1 MAFSPQE
8 RMAVRKLYSAMP
20 KLLDF
25 FSHPL
30 YLRLSP
36 DRLTIR
42 NVRTGAFISEVPEI
56 AILRGAKKPQILG
69 VGIEASLHRATPFA
83 EVLNPFSHPRTMV
96 GDFTASEQVVKA
108 FIRKLTGSSWLAM
121 APRVVF
127 HPLGDPAGGFTQV
140 EIRAFRE
147 MALGAGA
154 SDVLMWQGPELTD
167 EQIRANKL
175 PATGRLLD

>member
-1 MAFSPQE
+1 M
-8 RMAVRKLYSAMP
+8 L
-20 KLLDF
+20 KLLAF
-25 FSHPL
+25 VSPTF

-36 DRLTIR
+36 ERLTIR

-69 VGIEASLHRATPFA
+69 VGAEASLHRATPSV
-83 EVLNPFSHPRTMV
+83 EVINPFSHPRTMV
-96 GDFTASEQVVKA
+96 GDFIAGEQVVKA
-108 FIRKLTGSSWLAM
+108 FIRKLTGSGWLATT
-121 APRVVF
+121 PRVVF

-147 MALGAGA
+147 MVLGAGA

-167 EQIRANKL
+167 EQVSSNKL

>member
-1 MAFSPQE
+1 M
-8 RMAVRKLYSAMP
+8 RKGGACYIRPMP
-20 KLLDF
+20 RLFDF
-25 FSHPL
+25 FSPLL

-36 DRLTIR
+36 DRLTVR
-42 NVRTGAFISEVPEI
+42 NVKTGISISEVPEI
-56 AILRGAKKPQILG
+56 ALLRGVKKPQVLG
-69 VGIEASLHRATPFA
+69 VGAEAALHRTTPSV

-108 FIRKLTGSSWLAM
+108 FIRRMTGAGWLAM

-140 EIRAFRE
+140 EIRAFQE

-154 SDVLMWQGPELTD
+154 ADVLMWQGPELTD
-167 EQIRANKL
+167 EQVRLNHF
-175 PATGRLLD
+175 PSTGLRLG

>member
-1 MAFSPQE
+1 M
-8 RMAVRKLYSAMP
+8 VKLP
-20 KLLDF
+20 GI

-42 NVRTGAFISEVPEI
+42 NVRTGAFVSEVPEV
-56 AILRGAKKPQILG
+56 AILRGAKKAEILA
-69 VGIEASLHRATPFA
+69 VGAEASLHRATPSV

-96 GDFTASEQVVKA
+96 GDFTASEQVIKG
-108 FIRKLTGSSWLAM
+108 FMRKLRDSSWLVM

-167 EQIRANKL
+167 EQVCSGRL
-175 PATGRLLD
+175 PGTGRLLD

>member
-1 MAFSPQE
+1 MQKLLNFFSP
-8 RMAVRKLYSAMP
+8 
-20 KLLDF
+20 
-25 FSHPL
+25 PL

-42 NVRTGAFISEVPEI
+42 NARTGAFISEVPEI
-56 AILRGAKKPQILG
+56 AILREAKKSQILG
-69 VGIEASLHRATPFA
+69 VGTEASLHRATPSV

-96 GDFTASEQVVKA
+96 GDFTAGEQVVKA
-108 FIRKLTGSSWLAM
+108 FIRKLTRPGWLAA

-147 MALGAGA
+147 MVLGAGA
-154 SDVLMWQGPELTD
+154 SDVKMWQGPELTD
-167 EQIRANKL
+167 EQVL
-175 PATGRLLD
+175 SGQFPATGGLLD

>member
-1 MAFSPQE
+1 
-8 RMAVRKLYSAMP
+8 MP

-42 NVRTGAFISEVPEI
+42 NVRTGAFVSEVPEI
-56 AILRGAKKPQILG
+56 AILRGAKKPQVLG
-69 VGIEASLHRATPFA
+69 VGAEAALHRATPSV

-96 GDFTASEQVVKA
+96 GDFNASEQVVKA
-108 FIRKLTGSSWLAM
+108 FIRKLAGSSWFAL
-121 APRVVF
+121 APRIVF

-147 MALGAGA
+147 MALSAGA

-167 EQIRANKL
+167 EQVSSSRL
-175 PATGRLLD
+175 PSTGRLLD

>member
-1 MAFSPQE
+1 
-8 RMAVRKLYSAMP
+8 MP
-20 KLLDF
+20 KLIDF
-25 FSHPL
+25 FSHTL

-42 NVRTGAFISEVPEI
+42 NVKTGAFISDVPEI
-56 AILRGAKKPQILG
+56 AILRGTKKPQILG
-69 VGIEASLHRATPFA
+69 VGAEASLHRATPSV
-83 EVLNPFSHPRTMV
+83 EILNPFSHPRTLV
-96 GDFTASEQVVKA
+96 GDFIAGEQVVKA
-108 FIRKLTGSSWLAM
+108 FIRKLTGSSWLAT

-140 EIRAFRE
+140 EVRALRE

-167 EQIRANKL
+167 EQVRSNQL
-175 PATGRLLD
+175 PAAGRLLD

>member
-1 MAFSPQE
+1 
-8 RMAVRKLYSAMP
+8 MP

-36 DRLTIR
+36 ERLTIR

-56 AILRGAKKPQILG
+56 AILRGPKKAQILG
-69 VGIEASLHRATPFA
+69 VGAEASLHRATTSV

-96 GDFTASEQVVKA
+96 GDFTAGEQLVKA
-108 FIRKLTGSSWLAM
+108 FIRKLTGTSWFAT

-154 SDVLMWQGPELTD
+154 SDVLMWQGPELSN
-167 EQIRANKL
+167 EQVL
-175 PATGRLLD
+175 SGQFPAAGHLLDQN

>member
-1 MAFSPQE
+1 
-8 RMAVRKLYSAMP
+8 MP

-56 AILRGAKKPQILG
+56 AILRGPKKAQILG
-69 VGIEASLHRATPFA
+69 VGAEASLHRATPSV
-83 EVLNPFSHPRTMV
+83 EVLNPFAHPRTMV
-96 GDFTASEQVVKA
+96 GDFTAGEQLVKA
-108 FIRKLTGSSWLAM
+108 FIRKLTGSSWLAA
-121 APRVVF
+121 APRVLF

-167 EQIRANKL
+167 EQVRSNRL
-175 PATGRLLD
+175 PSTGRLLD